1 MAKTKNVKGIR
12 VMEKRTFRIFR
23 YDSSKNESPGFQSF
37 EVPAEKGMTVLEGL
51 IYIQDNLDG
60 SLAFRSSCR
69 AGVCG
74 SCAMHINGKYCLACE
89 TQIFALKSKTVT
101 LRPMAHLKVIK
112 DLFVDLK
119 PFWEKYKLIK
129 PYLMPGEPGPERER
143 IQTADDRLKLEGLI
157 DCILCGACY
166 ASCPVGETHSE
177 YLGPAALLKVNRFVQ
192 DSRDNAEEERLN
204 AVSGF
209 DGVFRC
215 HTIFNCQE
223 VCPKELDPTGS
234 IADLKRKIIGKKFG
248 LSKIYK

>member
-1 MAKTKNVKGIR
+1 MKI
-12 VMEKRTFRIFR
+12 MEKRTFKIFR
-23 YDSSKNESPGFQSF
+23 YDSSKDEPPRFQSF
-37 EVPAEKGMTVLEGL
+37 EVPGEKGMTVLEGL
-51 IYIQDNLDG
+51 IYIQNYLDG

-74 SCAMHINGKYCLACE
+74 SCAMHINGIYRLACE
-89 TQIFALKSKTVT
+89 TQIFSLKSKTVT
-101 LRPMAHLKVIK
+101 IRPMAHLKVIK

-129 PYLMPGEPGPERER
+129 PYLIPGDPPPERER
-143 IQTADDRLKLEGLI
+143 IQTPDERLRLEGLI

-166 ASCPVGETHSE
+166 ASCPVGETHPE
-177 YLGPAALLKVNRFVQ
+177 YLGPAVLLKVNRFVQ
-192 DSRDNAEEERLN
+192 DSRDNAEEERLD

-209 DGVFRC
+209 NGVFRC

-234 IADLKRKIIGKKFG
+234 IADLKRKIMVKKFG
-248 LSKIYK
+248 LSKLYK